1 VPPEQRDD
9 RGSRIRDPSRAL
21 PWLAPL
27 LPSLRREAMELGAM
41 FEVGQMGLSVPVVE
55 VRVHLPSPLD

>member
-1 VPPEQRDD
+1 VPAEQRDD
-9 RGSRIRDPSRAL
+9 RGSPMRDPSRRL
-21 PWLAPL
+21 SWLMPL

-41 FEVGQMGLSVPVVE
+41 FEVGQMSLSVPVVE